1 MSKKKKIFVLVTMV
15 LVLAVAA
22 YLNIALLN
30 NNQNTNGDMLETANF
45 FTSYRQERQ
54 QVRSEEMLQLD
65 SIIALE
71 GSEYATSIIAKF
83 GNEVADKKEAAA
95 QKLQLIEIMETEM
108 LLENLIKA
116 KGYSDVVVRIGTNS
130 QNINVAVKADELTR
144 EDTAKIYSVIRQET
158 NKSPEFVQIVPVK

>member
-1 MSKKKKIFVLVTMV
+1 MKHC
-15 LVLAVAA
+15 
-22 YLNIALLN
+22 
-30 NNQNTNGDMLETANF
+30 
-45 FTSYRQERQ
+45 
-54 QVRSEEMLQLD
+54 
-65 SIIALE
+65 
-71 GSEYATSIIAKF
+71 IIAKF

-158 NKSPEFVQIVPVK
+158 NKSPDFVKIVPVK